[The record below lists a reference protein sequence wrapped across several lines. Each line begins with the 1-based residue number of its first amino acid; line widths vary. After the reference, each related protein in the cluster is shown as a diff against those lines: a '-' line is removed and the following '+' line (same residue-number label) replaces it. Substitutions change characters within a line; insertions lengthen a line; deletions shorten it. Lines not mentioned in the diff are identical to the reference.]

1 MKSTNNLTGL
11 EIAVIGMAGRFPGAE
26 NIGQYWNN
34 IKNGVES
41 ISFMSDSEI
50 KELGIT
56 KDLLDNP
63 NFVRCKGGEV
73 QGKEYFD
80 AAFFKY
86 LPKEAEILFPHTR
99 VFLECVWEAME
110 DAGYNAD
117 KYNGAIGL
125 YAGASTSFLWEVL
138 IEMSGIEGDM
148 GKFTSFLLR
157 NSDFLCSQTAY
168 KMNFKGPVSFIQTAC
183 STSLMAIDAA
193 CRSILTGESQ
203 IALAGGV
210 YISMENSGYVYQEG
224 MINSSDGH
232 VRTFDKDASGAVSGE
247 GAGVVVLKLLKKAI
261 SDGDNIHA
269 IIKGTFSNNDGDE
282 KVGYTAPGINGQ
294 AKAILSALRMA
305 AVDPE
310 SIGYIEAHGTATAL
324 GDLSEIAALKLA
336 FGTEK
341 RQYCGIGSVKTN
353 IGHLDT
359 AAGVAGFIKAVLA
372 LKNKQ
377 LPPSLN
383 FKTPNPKIDFENSPF
398 FVNAELKEWKRQQFP
413 RRAGVNSFG
422 IGGTNVHVVLEEAQ
436 EPELSSAG
444 RKYQLLLLSA
454 KTATALDAMTRN
466 MKEYLEANKNMD
478 LADLCYTLKVG
489 RKDFPYRRKI
499 LCENSDHAIAILSNP
514 ESREMRT
521 NKVKVEKRP
530 VVFMFSGLGSQYP
543 EMCRNLYDDEPLF
556 KPELDHCFAAIKEV
570 AGIDLKEIIYHSGS
584 AIADPAIFHQM
595 DIAQYLVFSIG
606 YSLGKLLMA
615 WNIKPDLI
623 IGYSFGE
630 YITACISGVFSLE
643 DAIKIIHKRGE
654 LIMSSPSGMMI
665 SVPLSRS
672 EITPLLNHH
681 LSLAIDNDAAC
692 IISGAENDIVSFE
705 DEMREKRIMCFRL
718 DSTHAVHSTLMA
730 QAAEE
735 LKKYIHSIQLNNP
748 KIPYISNVTGDWIKA
763 HEATDPDYWAKQLQ
777 NTVEFAAGVNKILS
791 DDKSVFI
798 EIGAGSDISTL
809 VNRLLDAKGITERA
823 INLVRPAL
831 NKVSDSKYLI
841 NKLGQLWLY
850 GLSIDW
856 KNYYKEEKRHRLSLP
871 TYPFERQKYWK
882 PVEAFFARR
891 KNNHAGKPKN
901 ISDWLYV
908 PVWKKSYAVSGNL
921 NTMSDFRVVLIFTD
935 EYGVG
940 DKLADS
946 LSKQSIRIIFVR
958 SGTSYLKVQD
968 YHYQVNPGVYQD
980 YEMLFSDLRMANCL
994 PHRIFHL
1001 FSLSGHNDLTISRE
1015 LLNDTLD
1022 SGYYSLLNIAQSLAT
1037 LNVKSDIHLDVI
1049 SNKVFDITGSEKIRP
1064 DKSTLLGPVKVI
1076 PQELL
1081 NIHCRLIDTDIY
1093 LHENI
1098 TQQFINQLLNEFAG
1112 GMDRNSQ
1119 NIICIRDNFV
1129 WIPDYDNK
1137 LFFPSDKD
1145 ESRLREK
1152 GVYLITGGLGGIA
1165 LNLAQHLAKA
1175 AKARVVLVGRSSFP
1189 AKSDWAQWLISHN
1202 SEDSTSEKIIQLQ
1215 KIEESGGEVLICSA
1229 DISDK
1234 AAMQKV
1240 VAMAEKQFGAVNGI
1254 IHTATVPDGALVA
1267 VRTREMSEEVF
1278 TSKLDG
1284 TLILDEIFIDRN
1296 LDFVVCF
1303 SSLSAFLGG
1312 FGQVA
1317 YCAANLFMDA
1327 FTAYKL
1333 KQNRGCFISINW
1345 SRWKNTGIAKITEK
1359 KHKELTKEELKGG
1372 LEIDEALDYFSKIV
1386 NYGRLPQVG
1395 VAEYDLPVAIAQ
1407 SRQLQEIDVEL
1418 KLSGDEVEETEAA
1431 KMLARP
1437 DLSSEYTPPTNELE
1451 VQMAAIWEN
1460 FFGIKTIGITDNFF
1474 ELGGDS
1480 LKSIVLLKRMKK
1492 DLNFD
1497 AGIKIF
1503 FSKPT
1508 IKQIAEEIHEV
1519 RSLLERKE
1527 RRSKITI

>member
-11 EIAVIGMAGRFPGAE
+11 EIAVIGMAGRFPGAG
-26 NIGQYWNN
+26 NIEQYWNN

-41 ISFMSDSEI
+41 ISFISDSEI
-50 KELGIT
+50 KELGIG
-56 KDLLDNP
+56 KELLDNP
-63 NFVRCKGGEV
+63 NFVRCKGGELK
-73 QGKEYFD
+73 GKEYFD

-148 GKFTSFLLR
+148 GKFNSFLLR
-157 NSDFLCSQTAY
+157 NSDFICSQTAY

-183 STSLMAIDAA
+183 STSLVAIDAA

-261 SDGDNIHA
+261 SDGDNIYA
-269 IIKGTFSNNDGDE
+269 VIKGTYANNDGDE

-305 AVDPE
+305 AVDPA

-359 AAGVAGFIKAVLA
+359 AAGVAGFIKAVLT
-372 LKNKQ
+372 LKHKQ

-383 FKTPNPKIDFENSPF
+383 FKTANPKIDFENSPF
-398 FVNAELKEWKRQQFP
+398 FVNTELKHWQRQQFP

-422 IGGTNVHVVLEEAQ
+422 IGGTNAHIVLEEA
-436 EPELSSAG
+436 PELEPSPAG

-454 KTATALDAMTRN
+454 KTPTALDAMTRN
-466 MKEYLEANKNMD
+466 MKDYLEANKNIN

-489 RKDFPYRRKI
+489 RKDFAYRRKI
-499 LCENSDHAIAILSNP
+499 LCESVDHAIGILSNE
-514 ESREMRT
+514 ESREIRT

-530 VVFMFSGLGSQYP
+530 VIFMLSGLGSQYP
-543 EMCRNLYDDEPLF
+543 EMCRNLYDEEPLF
-556 KPELDHCFAAIKEV
+556 RQELDHCFVTIKEV
-570 AGIDLKEIIYHSGS
+570 AGIDLKEIVYPSRL
-584 AIADPAIFHQM
+584 AMTDPDIFHQV

-606 YSLGKLLMA
+606 YSLAKLLMA
-615 WNIKPDLI
+615 WDIKPDLM

-630 YITACISGVFSLE
+630 YITACISGVFSVD
-643 DAIKIIHKRGE
+643 DAIRIIHKRGE
-654 LIMSSPSGMMI
+654 LIMSSPPGMML
-665 SVPLSRS
+665 SVPLSRK
-672 EITPLLNHH
+672 EISPLLNHH
-681 LSLAIDNDAAC
+681 ISLAIDNDAAC
-692 IISGAENDIVSFE
+692 IISGAEKDIISFE
-705 DEMREKRIMCFRL
+705 NEMREKKIMCFRL
-718 DSTHAVHSTLMA
+718 NSTRAVHSTMMA
-730 QAAEE
+730 AASEE
-735 LKKYIHSIQLNNP
+735 LKKYLHGFPLNKPN
-748 KIPYISNVTGDWIKA
+748 IPYISNVTGDWIKA

-777 NTVEFAAGVNKILS
+777 NTVEFSGGINKILS

-798 EIGAGSDISTL
+798 EIGAGSDITSL
-809 VNRLLDAKGITERA
+809 VNRLLDAKEITERA

-831 NKVSDSKYLI
+831 NKISDSKYLI

-850 GLSIDW
+850 GLPIDW
-856 KNYYKEEKRHRLSLP
+856 KNYYKEEKRHRFSLP

-891 KNNHAGKPKN
+891 QNNQAGKPKN
-901 ISDWLYV
+901 ISDMLYV
-908 PVWKKSYAVSGNL
+908 PVWKKNYAVSGNPCI
-921 NTMSDFRVVLIFTD
+921 MSDVGVVLIFMD

-940 DKLADS
+940 DKLADN
-946 LSKQSIRIIFVR
+946 LRKQNTSVIIVESGIRYI
-958 SGTSYLKVQD
+958 KVHD
-968 YHYQVNPGVYQD
+968 NNYQVNPGVYQD

-994 PHRIFHL
+994 PNRIFHL
-1001 FSLSGHNDLTISRE
+1001 FSLSGRNDLKISHE
-1015 LLNDTLD
+1015 QLNATLD

-1037 LNVKSDIHLDVI
+1037 LNVKNDVQMDVL
-1049 SNKVFDITGSEKIRP
+1049 SNEVFDITGSQKIRP

-1081 NIHCRLIDTDIY
+1081 NIHCRFIDTDIN
-1093 LHENI
+1093 LDEEI
-1098 TQQFINQLLNEFAG
+1098 TQQSVNQLLNEFTF
-1112 GMDRNSQ
+1112 GMDRNNQ

-1129 WIPDYDNK
+1129 WTPDYDNK

-1145 ESRLREK
+1145 QSRLRER

-1165 LNLAQHLAKA
+1165 LNVAEHLAKT
-1175 AKARVVLVGRSSFP
+1175 AKARVILVGRSSFP
-1189 AKSDWAQWLISHN
+1189 AKNEWTQWLASHN
-1202 SEDSTSEKIIQLQ
+1202 DWDTTSEKIIQLQ
-1215 KIEESGGEVLICSA
+1215 RIEESGGEVLICSA
-1229 DISDK
+1229 DISNK
-1234 AAMQKV
+1234 AAMQEV
-1240 VAMAEKQFGAVNGI
+1240 VAIGEKQFGAVNGI

-1284 TLILDEIFIDRN
+1284 TLILDEIFFDRN
-1296 LDFVVCF
+1296 LDFVVYF

-1317 YCAANLFMDA
+1317 YCSANLFMDA
-1327 FTAYKL
+1327 FTTYKS
-1333 KQNRGCFISINW
+1333 KQNSGCFISINW

-1372 LEIDEALDYFSKIV
+1372 LEIDEALDYFIKIV

-1395 VAEYDLPVAIAQ
+1395 VAEYDLPVAVTQ

-1418 KLSGDEVEETEAA
+1418 KLSGDEVEDTEAD

-1437 DLSSEYTPPTNELE
+1437 DLASEYTPPTNELE
-1451 VQMAAIWEN
+1451 EQMAAIWEN
-1460 FFGIKTIGITDNFF
+1460 FFGIKMIGVTDNFF

-1508 IKQIAEEIHEV
+1508 IKQIAEEIQEV